1 MPRTVK
7 VAPRS
12 NDDTSPSDEEIEQRR
27 RVARDA
33 ARALERGARSP
44 ATLRAYRTDWEAFV
58 AWCDSVELRALPAE
72 PDTVS
77 MFIGAES
84 RRRLAVSTIER
95 RVAAIAYY
103 HRTADLPSAHATQ
116 KVRDTLAGIR
126 RRRKKD
132 KPARKTP
139 AVDAVIKSMVDALD
153 VERAAGLRDRALLL
167 LGFAGALRRSEL
179 VALDVEDLA
188 VRPSLGLTLT
198 VRASKT
204 DQGGQGETLAILAVA
219 SPSGKPSRYCPVT
232 AVDAWLRFAEI
243 GSGAL
248 FRSLRKGDRVTAERL
263 SDKGVARIVKQAA
276 RAAGH
281 EEADFAG
288 HSLRRGFLTSA
299 GRSRADLFKM
309 MAQSRHKS
317 IDMVRVYVD
326 EGDAFERH
334 AASGMLAED

>member
-1 MPRTVK
+1 MKTEM
-7 VAPRS
+7 RS
-12 NDDTSPSDEEIEQRR
+12 TDDTSTSDDEIDRR
-27 RVARDA
+27 RRIALDA
-33 ARALERGARSP
+33 ARDLERGARSP

-58 AWCDSVELRALPAE
+58 AWCDSVELNALPAE

-77 MFIGAES
+77 MFIAAES
-84 RRRLAVSTIER
+84 HRRLAVSTIER

-103 HRTADLPSAHATQ
+103 HRTADQSSAHATQ

-126 RRRKKD
+126 RQRKKD
-132 KPARKTP
+132 KPDQKVP
-139 AVDAVIKSMVDALD
+139 AVDSIIKSMVDTLD
-153 VERAAGLRDRALLL
+153 VESAAGLRDRAVLL

-198 VRASKT
+198 IRSSKT
-204 DQGGQGETLAILAVA
+204 DQNGTGQTLAILAV
-219 SPSGKPSRYCPVT
+219 SSRSGKPSRYCPVA
-232 AVDAWLRFAEI
+232 AVGVWLRFAEI

-248 FRSLRKGDRVTAERL
+248 FRSLRKGDRVTTDRL
-263 SDKGVARIVKQAA
+263 SDRGVARIIKQAA

-281 EEADFAG
+281 EEADFSG
-288 HSLRRGFLTSA
+288 HSLRRGFLTTA

-317 IDMVRVYVD
+317 IDMIRRYVD
-326 EGDAFERH
+326 DGDAFERH
-334 AASGMLAED
+334 AASGMLEED

>member
-1 MPRTVK
+1 MVFTRFTMRM
-7 VAPRS
+7 RS
-12 NDDTSPSDEEIEQRR
+12 
-27 RVARDA
+27 
-33 ARALERGARSP
+33 
-44 ATLRAYRTDWEAFV
+44 
-58 AWCDSVELRALPAE
+58 WCDSVELRALPAE

-77 MFIGAES
+77 MFIAAES
-84 RRRLAVSTIER
+84 RRRLAVSAIER

-116 KVRDTLAGIR
+116 RVRDTLAGIR

-132 KPARKTP
+132 KPVRKTP
-139 AVDAVIKSMVDALD
+139 AVDSIVKSMVDTLD
-153 VERAAGLRDRALLL
+153 TESAAGLRDRALLV

-179 VALDVEDLA
+179 VALDVEDLPI
-188 VRPSLGLTLT
+188 RPSLGLTLT

-204 DQGGQGETLAILAVA
+204 DQSGRGQTLAVLAVS
-219 SPSGKPSRYCPVT
+219 SPSGKHSRYCPV
-232 AVDAWLRFAEI
+232 AAMDAWLRFAEI

-248 FRSLRKGDRVTAERL
+248 FRSLRKGDRVTADWL

-281 EEADFAG
+281 EDADFSG
-288 HSLRRGFLTSA
+288 RSLRRGFLTSA

-334 AASGMLAED
+334 AGSGMLEED